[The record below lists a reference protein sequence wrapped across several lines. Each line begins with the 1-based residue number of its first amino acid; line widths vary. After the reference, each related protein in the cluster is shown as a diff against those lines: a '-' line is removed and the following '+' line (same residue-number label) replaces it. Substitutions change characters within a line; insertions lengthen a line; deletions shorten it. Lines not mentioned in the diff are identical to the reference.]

1 MKNNLETHM
10 TSQTL
15 ISIYTNRHEWDS
27 FSFGRLAYLSD
38 EILVLEAYT
47 KFGDRS
53 GFEVRK
59 IESVSKIEVGGIY
72 ESCLAALI
80 RAEGSDHHGLSLDT
94 TDLGNDFVRVLLAA
108 KDSGA
113 IVSVWGD
120 DDDQA
125 VVGTV
130 SSIFDQTIEIS
141 LLDRYGRKDGIAL
154 VNISEITAVDYE
166 TRELQ
171 LLRKFASL
179 RVGNEK

>member
-1 MKNNLETHM
+1 MKNTLKTHM
-10 TSQTL
+10 ASKTL
-15 ISIYTNRHEWDS
+15 ISVYTNRYEWDS
-27 FSFGRLAYLSD
+27 FSFGRLAYLSN

-72 ESCLAALI
+72 ETCLAALI
-80 RAEGSDHHGLSLDT
+80 RAEEPEHSGLSLDT
-94 TDLGNDFVRVLLAA
+94 MDLGGDFVGVLLAA

-130 SSIFDQTIEIS
+130 SSIFEHTIEIS
-141 LLDRYGRKDGIAL
+141 LLDRYGRKDGTSL
-154 VNISEITAVDYE
+154 VNISEITAIDYE

-171 LLRKFASL
+171 LLRKFATLS
-179 RVGNEK
+179 ES